1 MPIHQLDASGLKC
14 PMPVI
19 KLQQAMRQLQAN
31 EQIEIICT
39 DPGALKDI
47 QSWCK
52 INKHP
57 FISQRTENGRLYLRI
72 QHKDDPTNNT

>member
-1 MPIHQLDASGLKC
+1 MPVHLLDTSGLKC

-19 KLQQAMRQLQAN
+19 KLQQAMRQLRAN

-52 INKHP
+52 INKHH
-57 FISQRTENGRLYLRI
+57 FISQRSENERLYLRV
-72 QHKDDPTNNT
+72 QHKDDNPDNT